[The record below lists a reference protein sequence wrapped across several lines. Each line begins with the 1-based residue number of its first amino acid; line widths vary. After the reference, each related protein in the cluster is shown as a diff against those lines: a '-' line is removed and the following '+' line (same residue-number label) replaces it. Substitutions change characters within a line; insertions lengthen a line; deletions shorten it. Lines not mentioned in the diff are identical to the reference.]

1 MGLDTFPSNN
11 FHWKLGPH
19 MLFIKSW
26 VQIFHN
32 LHLYKMTEI
41 IVSVWA
47 SVHRGMCV
55 CVQVLF
61 LKRRHMSP
69 KHQLRHKR
77 GKVQKNRALSAFRCI
92 FSLQLF
98 WIQNYSVAFL
108 VFFHFAQ
115 QKTTTIWRCLFW
127 DKRVYGLM
135 KGCSHHNDNDDDHYH
150 HQGCDHHDD
159 DDNCVAGLVVQP

>member
-98 WIQNYSVAFL
+98 CIQNYSVAFL

-115 QKTTTIWRCLFW
+115 QQKITIWQLR
-127 DKRVYGLM
+127 GLRQKEFM
-135 KGCSHHNDNDDDHYH
+135 DWWRG
-150 HQGCDHHDD
+150 
-159 DDNCVAGLVVQP
+159 VVITMTMMMIIIIIKVVIIMMMMTIVWLDW